1 MLELGRGKG
10 SPKSAKSLAQLITI
24 NGTGA
29 IVVKVHKNI
38 LPVFDVFPEACKLCD
53 CDWGC
58 VIVGMNVVDEETRR
72 ASLNPIVQL

>member
-10 SPKSAKSLAQLITI
+10 SPKSAKSLAQLINI

-29 IVVKVHKNI
+29 IAVKVHKHI

-53 CDWGC
+53 WGC
-58 VIVGMNVVDEETRR
+58 VIVGINVVDEGTGR
-72 ASLNPIVQL
+72 ASLNPIVPL

>member
-10 SPKSAKSLAQLITI
+10 SPKSAKSLAQLINI

-29 IVVKVHKNI
+29 IAVKVHKHI

-53 CDWGC
+53 WGC
-58 VIVGMNVVDEETRR
+58 VIVGMNFGRSRDVFFITRVAKR
-72 ASLNPIVQL
+72 M